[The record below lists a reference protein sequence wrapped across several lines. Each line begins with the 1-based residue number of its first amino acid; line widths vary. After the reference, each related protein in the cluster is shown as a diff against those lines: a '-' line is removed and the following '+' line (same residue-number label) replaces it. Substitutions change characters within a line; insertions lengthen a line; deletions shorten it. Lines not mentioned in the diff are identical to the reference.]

1 MLHKHSYAQQPNEF
15 PFSRGMLC
23 IRLRIRIGW
32 RLLPGKFD
40 ESLDSSCPGAGREF
54 GDPIDREVG

>member
-1 MLHKHSYAQQPNEF
+1 MT
-15 PFSRGMLC
+15 SRAFES
-23 IRLRIRIGW
+23 IRLSIRIG

-54 GDPIDREVG
+54 GDPIDREAG